1 MRDAELSIVNPRE
14 IDEQSTVFGKMLKK
28 EGRGVNK
35 SGADNRSVR
44 NTKRRLREGLL
55 RLLEQKPINEISV
68 KELTELVDVNR
79 GTFYFHYQ
87 DIYDLL
93 RDMEQDFFEN
103 FDRTLS
109 SENRS
114 ALDAGR
120 FAFDSEGTPYLHA
133 IFSFI
138 DDNRDFCRIMLSP
151 HGDMQFVEL
160 VKRRVDEQCRLFWR
174 ILAPGAD
181 EQRRGMYN
189 AFLINGLIG
198 LIQEWVNDRRD
209 MSVEGI
215 SELTATLVLASVGP
229 CIA

>member
-1 MRDAELSIVNPRE
+1 M
-14 IDEQSTVFGKMLKK
+14 
-28 EGRGVNK
+28 NK

-55 RLLEQKPINEISV
+55 SLMEEKPINEISV

-109 SENRS
+109 ENKPTLDEDGFPI
-114 ALDAGR
+114 LDA
-120 FAFDSEGTPYLHA
+120 EGAPYLHA
-133 IFSFI
+133 VFSFI
-138 DDNRDFCRIMLSP
+138 DQNRDFCRIMLSP
-151 HGDMQFVEL
+151 RGDMQFVEL
-160 VKRRVDEQCRLFWR
+160 VKHRVDSQCRFFWQ

-181 EQRRGMYN
+181 EERRGMYN

-209 MSVEGI
+209 LSVESI
-215 SELTATLVLASVGP
+215 SELTATLILASVGP

>member
-1 MRDAELSIVNPRE
+1 M
-14 IDEQSTVFGKMLKK
+14 
-28 EGRGVNK
+28 NK
-35 SGADNRSVR
+35 SGQENRSVR

-55 RLLEQKPINEISV
+55 RLLEEKPINEISV
-68 KELTELVDVNR
+68 KELAELVDVNR

-103 FDRTLS
+103 FDRMLSGNAPTLG
-109 SENRS
+109 EDGFPLLG
-114 ALDAGR
+114 A
-120 FAFDSEGTPYLHA
+120 EGAPYLHA

-138 DDNRDFCRIMLSP
+138 DDNRSFCRIMLSP

-160 VKRRVDEQCRLFWR
+160 VKERIDRQCRFFWQL
-174 ILAPGAD
+174 LAPGAD
-181 EQRRGMYN
+181 EAQSGIYN

-198 LIQEWVNDRRD
+198 LIREWVNDRRD
-209 MSVEGI
+209 LSVESI
-215 SELTATLVLASVGP
+215 SELTATLILASVGP

>member
-1 MRDAELSIVNPRE
+1 M
-14 IDEQSTVFGKMLKK
+14 
-28 EGRGVNK
+28 NK

-55 RLLEQKPINEISV
+55 SLMEKKPINEISV
-68 KELTELVDVNR
+68 KELAELVDVNR

-109 SENRS
+109 ENKP
-114 ALDAGR
+114 ALDEDGFPILDA
-120 FAFDSEGTPYLHA
+120 EGAPYLHA

-138 DDNRDFCRIMLSP
+138 DDNRSFCRIMLSP

-160 VKRRVDEQCRLFWR
+160 VKERIDRQCRFFWQL
-174 ILAPGAD
+174 LAPGAD
-181 EQRRGMYN
+181 EAQSGIYN

-198 LIQEWVNDRRD
+198 LIREWVNDRRD
-209 MSVEGI
+209 LTVESI
-215 SELTATLVLASVGP
+215 SELTATLILASVGP

>member
-1 MRDAELSIVNPRE
+1 M
-14 IDEQSTVFGKMLKK
+14 
-28 EGRGVNK
+28 NK
-35 SGADNRSVR
+35 SGPDNRSVR

-55 RLLEQKPINEISV
+55 RLMEEKPINEISV

-93 RDMEQDFFEN
+93 RDMEQDFFDQL
-103 FDRTLS
+103 DRTLS
-109 SENRS
+109 ENTP
-114 ALDAGR
+114 ALDEDGCPI
-120 FAFDSEGTPYLHA
+120 FDAEGAPYLHA
-133 IFSFI
+133 VFSFI
-138 DDNRDFCRIMLSP
+138 DERRDFCRIMLSP

-160 VKRRVDEQCRLFWR
+160 VKRRVDEQCRFFWQ

-181 EQRRGMYN
+181 EERRSMYN

-198 LIQEWVNDRRD
+198 LIQQWVNDRSD
-209 MSVEGI
+209 LTAESI

>member
-1 MRDAELSIVNPRE
+1 M
-14 IDEQSTVFGKMLKK
+14 
-28 EGRGVNK
+28 NK

-55 RLLEQKPINEISV
+55 QLLEEKPINEISV

-93 RDMEQDFFEN
+93 RDMEQDFFDN

-109 SENRS
+109 ENTP
-114 ALDAGR
+114 ALDEAG
-120 FAFDSEGTPYLHA
+120 FPILDAEGAPYLHA
-133 IFSFI
+133 IFSFV
-138 DDNRDFCRIMLSP
+138 DANRSFCRIMLSP
-151 HGDMQFVEL
+151 HGDMKFVEL
-160 VKRRVDEQCRLFWR
+160 VKERIDRQCRFFWQL
-174 ILAPGAD
+174 LAPGAD
-181 EQRRGMYN
+181 EAQSGIYN

-198 LIQEWVNDRRD
+198 LIREWVNDRRD
-209 MSVEGI
+209 LSVESI
-215 SELTATLVLASVGP
+215 SELTATLILASVGP

>member
-1 MRDAELSIVNPRE
+1 M
-14 IDEQSTVFGKMLKK
+14 
-28 EGRGVNK
+28 NK

-55 RLLEQKPINEISV
+55 SLMEKKPINEISV

-109 SENRS
+109 ENKP
-114 ALDAGR
+114 ALDEDGFPILDA
-120 FAFDSEGTPYLHA
+120 EGTPYLHA
-133 IFSFI
+133 VFSFI
-138 DDNRDFCRIMLSP
+138 DQNRDFCRIMLSP
-151 HGDMQFVEL
+151 RGDMQFVEL
-160 VKRRVDEQCRLFWR
+160 VKHRVDSQCRFFWQ

-181 EQRRGMYN
+181 EERRGMYN

-209 MSVEGI
+209 LSVESI
-215 SELTATLVLASVGP
+215 SELTATLILASVGP

>member
-1 MRDAELSIVNPRE
+1 M
-14 IDEQSTVFGKMLKK
+14 
-28 EGRGVNK
+28 NK
-35 SGADNRSVR
+35 SGTDNRSVR

-55 RLLEQKPINEISV
+55 SLMEEKPINEISV

-93 RDMEQDFFEN
+93 RDMEQDFFEQ

-109 SENRS
+109 ENRP
-114 ALDAGR
+114 ALDADG
-120 FAFDSEGTPYLHA
+120 FPVLDPEGAPYLHA
-133 IFSFI
+133 VFSFL
-138 DDNRDFCRIMLSP
+138 DERRSFCRIMLSP
-151 HGDMQFVEL
+151 RGDMQFVEL
-160 VKRRVDEQCRLFWR
+160 VKKRVDSQCRYYWQ

-181 EQRRGMYN
+181 EEKRGMYN
-189 AFLINGLIG
+189 AFLINGCIG

-209 MSVEGI
+209 LSVESI
-215 SELTATLVLASVGP
+215 SELTATLILASVGP

>member
-1 MRDAELSIVNPRE
+1 M
-14 IDEQSTVFGKMLKK
+14 
-28 EGRGVNK
+28 NK
-35 SGADNRSVR
+35 SGGDNRSVR

-93 RDMEQDFFEN
+93 RDMEQDFFEQ
-103 FDRTLS
+103 FDRTLN
-109 SENRS
+109 SENPP
-114 ALDAGR
+114 ALESGG
-120 FAFDSEGTPYLHA
+120 FSVFDGEGTPYLHTV
-133 IFSFI
+133 FSFI

-151 HGDMQFVEL
+151 HGDMKFVEL
-160 VKRRVDEQCRLFWR
+160 VKRRIDEQCRFFWQ

-181 EQRRGMYN
+181 EERRGMYN

-209 MSVEGI
+209 LSVESI

-229 CIA
+229 CIS

>member
-1 MRDAELSIVNPRE
+1 M
-14 IDEQSTVFGKMLKK
+14 
-28 EGRGVNK
+28 NK
-35 SGADNRSVR
+35 SGAENRSVR

-87 DIYDLL
+87 DIYYLL

-103 FDRTLS
+103 FDRTLN
-109 SENRS
+109 EKQPR
-114 ALDAGR
+114 LDA
-120 FAFDSEGTPYLHA
+120 EGVPYLA
-133 IFSFI
+133 AVFSFI
-138 DDNRDFCRIMLSP
+138 EQNRDFCRIMLSP

-160 VKRRVDEQCRLFWR
+160 VKRRIDEQCRFFWR

-181 EQRRGMYN
+181 EERRSIYN

-209 MSVEGI
+209 LTVESI
-215 SELTATLVLASVGP
+215 SELTATLILASVGP